1 MGALCIVSYARF
13 PTTFPLGKEESS
25 KKIRIACGVRFW
37 GLEVLEGRAYMR
49 NETQN
54 TRAGE
59 LADGERVEE
68 SAARELKNTVK
79 GLKNAECR

>member
-1 MGALCIVSYARF
+1 
-13 PTTFPLGKEESS
+13 
-25 KKIRIACGVRFW
+25 
-37 GLEVLEGRAYMR
+37 MR

-79 GLKNAECR
+79 GLKNAECRRNDGMMEASEEF

>member
-1 MGALCIVSYARF
+1 MCIVSYASYASYARL
-13 PTTFPLGKEESS
+13 PAAFPLGDEESS
-25 KKIRIACGVRFW
+25 KKVRIACGVRF
-37 GLEVLEGRAYMR
+37 GGLEGRAYMR

-68 SAARELKNTVK
+68 SAA
-79 GLKNAECR
+79 